1 MPLQKG
7 QTCGRH
13 LNDGTMSGDVQ
24 ARREST
30 VDAVFPHRQSWA
42 RCPPRIEHVGI
53 GSGFARDPF
62 QEIKDQGI
70 EVMGNELKENMV
82 MGHGAVC
89 LPRSRPAQSAPTY
102 AIDTHIRT

>member
-1 MPLQKG
+1 M
-7 QTCGRH
+7 
-13 LNDGTMSGDVQ
+13 
-24 ARREST
+24 
-30 VDAVFPHRQSWA
+30 
-42 RCPPRIEHVGI
+42 

-70 EVMGNELKENMV
+70 EVMGIEL
-82 MGHGAVC
+82 MGHAVIC

>member
-1 MPLQKG
+1 MYNASMPLQKG

-13 LNDGTMSGDVQ
+13 LNDGAMSGDVH
-24 ARREST
+24 ARGKST

-42 RCPPRIEHVGI
+42 RRPPCIEHVGM

-70 EVMGNELKENMV
+70 EVMGIELKEIKV

-89 LPRSRPAQSAPTY
+89 LPRSRPA
-102 AIDTHIRT
+102 

>member
-1 MPLQKG
+1 MPLQEG
-7 QTCGRH
+7 QACGRH
-13 LNDGTMSGDVQ
+13 LNDGAMSGDVH
-24 ARREST
+24 ACGKSA
-30 VDAVFPHRQSWA
+30 VDAVFPHRQSRA
-42 RCPPRIEHVGI
+42 RRPPCIEHVGM

-70 EVMGNELKENMV
+70 EVMGIEL